1 MWPSQNIRTL
11 KSIDKKEVK
20 VPKKTISLKEQQKC
34 LFKKNKSKSKKQTR
48 NESYV
53 KHEIEN
59 CCEKSAKKCEKAA
72 TANGLSCQFLKSLL
86 ANFLFCLTVK

>member
-1 MWPSQNIRTL
+1 MSFQ
-11 KSIDKKEVK
+11 
-20 VPKKTISLKEQQKC
+20 
-34 LFKKNKSKSKKQTR
+34 KNKSKSKKQTR
-48 NESYV
+48 YESYV

-86 ANFLFCLTVK
+86 AYFLFCFTVPILLQWFDNLFVVLLYVWTIFLMFDFWRSRYN